1 MRFLDFFRGVNE
13 FQNLLLDDRVILIKY
28 NIFPVAPIC
37 KCYQF
42 KFASDHFCLD
52 QLYREGAQYTRFYTF
67 FNASNNIS
75 QAFINAVS
83 ALHETTDGNPI
94 LLSLLLII
102 LILTPCLSMNED
114 EPPLNDPL
122 AVNRVQSYYTEILWK
137 YLVYKLEEVQA
148 CKLFIQ
154 LLSTISRMQSTSNT
168 LRLFVR
174 DECARSNAA
183 DKLAPLMQS
192 VLNI

>member
-1 MRFLDFFRGVNE
+1 
-13 FQNLLLDDRVILIKY
+13 
-28 NIFPVAPIC
+28 
-37 KCYQF
+37 
-42 KFASDHFCLD
+42 
-52 QLYREGAQYTRFYTF
+52 
-67 FNASNNIS
+67 
-75 QAFINAVS
+75 
-83 ALHETTDGNPI
+83 
-94 LLSLLLII
+94 LII